1 MAVTSGA
8 GRLKSGQLGTRD
20 SSYSTF
26 PFIALGLV
34 AVAAAIAWLVVHRHP
49 AARSSEATPAP
60 AARPPPPFDST
71 RPKGAPTAGGGM
83 PYP

>member
-8 GRLKSGQLGTRD
+8 GRLKSGQRARPASPASEPGQP
-20 SSYSTF
+20 SPYNTF

-49 AARSSEATPAP
+49 AAGSSEATPAP
-60 AARPPPPFDST
+60 AL
-71 RPKGAPTAGGGM
+71 
-83 PYP
+83 